1 MRRGAGDRG
10 SSEARLFPQAF
21 LVADATIGLKVIQG
35 SAARRGSIVAA
46 GD

>member
-10 SSEARLFPQAF
+10 SSFPRKPF
-21 LVADATIGLKVIQG
+21 LVADATIDLKVTQR
-35 SAARRGSIVAA
+35 SAARRGSGSIVAA